1 MMDLTEP
8 HAIPV
13 ADCLADLAA
22 TPDGLTAPEAARRL
36 AEHGPNRLPEVRARG
51 PLVRFLRQFHNVL
64 IYVLIGA
71 AVVTGALQHWVDT
84 GVILAV
90 VLANAIIGFIQ
101 EGKAEAAMA
110 AIRGMLAPKASVLRD
125 GRRVSVDG
133 ADLVPGDIVLLE
145 AGDKVPADLRVIE
158 ARGLAAQEAILTGES
173 VPVEKGQT
181 PVATDAALGDRR
193 SMLWSGTLVTIGTAR
208 GLVVATGQATEIG
221 RIGGLLAGV
230 EQLTTPLV
238 KQIDHFAR
246 WLSFLIL

>member
-1 MMDLTEP
+1 MMGLTKP
-8 HAIPV
+8 HASPV
-13 ADCLADLAA
+13 SNCLADLAA
-22 TPDGLTAPEAARRL
+22 SPDGLTASAASQRL
-36 AEHGPNRLPEVRARG
+36 LEYGQNLLPEVRSQG
-51 PLVRFLRQFHNVL
+51 PMVRFFLHFHNVL

-101 EGKAEAAMA
+101 EGKAEAAMT
-110 AIRGMLAPKASVLRD
+110 AIRNMLAPKATVLRD
-125 GRRVSVDG
+125 GLRVTVDG

-181 PVATDAALGDRR
+181 PVAADAALGEHR
-193 SMLWSGTLVTIGTAR
+193 SMLWSGTLVTQGTAR
-208 GLVVATGQATEIG
+208 GLVVATGRCLQDHLCEHAAPCLAAGTTQSSWRWAW
-221 RIGGLLAGV
+221 RICM
-230 EQLTTPLV
+230 
-238 KQIDHFAR
+238 
-246 WLSFLIL
+246 W